1 MSHPSPRPAST
12 GLPFDWMEPRRAAER
27 PKIDRTRRE
36 TMYRAELEERAAL
49 LHRLGY
55 SRERTRGRLL
65 ANLDWDFGAGGPLDA
80 AAVEAIVE
88 RAFGPAT
95 SGKSAPRGKG
105 GPR

>member
-1 MSHPSPRPAST
+1 MSRPAST
-12 GLPFDWMEPRRAAER
+12 GLPFDWMESRRPAER
-27 PKIDRTRRE
+27 PKIDRARRE

-55 SRERTRGRLL
+55 SRERTRARLL

-95 SGKSAPRGKG
+95 PGKSAPRGKG